1 MDMNYCL
8 FLMLFMY
15 IFKKKGFE
23 YSRDDT
29 GTGSDILLQKRYNPD
44 STMCKTF
51 WEGLNDT
58 CGSAGPFVHFA
69 TNYKSLIY
77 EIDNRLNICWKF
89 LGITTAYR
97 AEYQETWTKS
107 GLGNPEQIKSYKKI
121 LASFYFTLN
130 DLRLKT
136 NTNTTFNDESKK
148 KIQEHLQKAVAS
160 IKHLVSFVNKHPI
173 QLIFSATK
181 DANYI
186 PLINFLYAEKSDTEF
201 ILFDDFIYRLNHFY
215 LGKPFPNYVLCICP
229 NIIRR

>member
-1 MDMNYCL
+1 MDMNFSL

-15 IFKKKGFE
+15 IFFKKGLE
-23 YSRDDT
+23 YSKENT
-29 GTGSDILLQKRYNPD
+29 GLFKDILLQKRSEPD

-51 WEGLNDT
+51 WKDLNDT

-69 TNYKSLIY
+69 TNYKSLIF
-77 EIDNRLNICWKF
+77 EVDKRLNICWKF

-97 AEYQETWTKS
+97 AEYQETWNNS
-107 GLGNPEQIKSYKKI
+107 DLGNPAQIKSFGKI

-130 DLRLKT
+130 ELKSKT
-136 NTNTTFNDESKK
+136 STTFTDELKK
-148 KIQEHLQKAVAS
+148 KIQEEHLQKAVAS
-160 IKHLVSFVNKHPI
+160 IEHLVSFVNKHPI